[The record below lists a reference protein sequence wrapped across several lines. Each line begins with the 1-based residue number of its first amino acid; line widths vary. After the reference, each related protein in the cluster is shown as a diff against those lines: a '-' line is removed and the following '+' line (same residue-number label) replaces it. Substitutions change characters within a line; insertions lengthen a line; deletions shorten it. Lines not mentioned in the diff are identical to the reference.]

1 MDESGADD
9 SFKPTVASSEES
21 DSSCE
26 EIVLP
31 KRTPRKNNKFIYLD
45 LTCQEVIED
54 EDHISPN
61 ATTED
66 LEVVSKKFLE
76 SLQSEKVV
84 QTPAPTKTNVPTI
97 TTKKRKLFTHNYDD
111 QPPFEETKTPVRSP
125 IKTNDKVVQLKTPIP
140 TYLIPPKY
148 RDRQLLTTID
158 GKKVTPQSTPATKRT
173 CGFLESL
180 DGE

>member
-1 MDESGADD
+1 M
-9 SFKPTVASSEES
+9 
-21 DSSCE
+21 
-26 EIVLP
+26 P
-31 KRTPRKNNKFIYLD
+31 KSRSKKNKQIYLD

-54 EDHISPN
+54 EDHEN
-61 ATTED
+61 ANASAED

-76 SLQSEKVV
+76 SLQGEMYV
-84 QTPAPTKTNVPTI
+84 QTPAPTKKNVPATI
-97 TTKKRKLFTHNYDD
+97 TKRKLFTHNYED
-111 QPPFEETKTPVRSP
+111 QPPFEETKTPVNTP

-158 GKKVTPQSTPATKRT
+158 GNKVNGQSKPLSQRI

-180 DGE
+180 DGK